1 MTNEFYVQESVLDT
15 AATRLDALSAQRA
28 GAESY
33 VDEHLEFGI
42 GDTGLLLATILLTT
56 GSAAQDVRSALASI
70 GQHLDSA
77 AREGD
82 RRRRG
87 PTTGRAACLAGRCAS
102 TMADPRGTPLR
113 VRR

>member
-1 MTNEFYVQESVLDT
+1 VQESVLDT

-77 AREGD
+77 ARELRDSAATYRATDDAVD
-82 RRRRG
+82 RRLD
-87 PTTGRAACLAGRCAS
+87 ALH
-102 TMADPRGTPLR
+102 
-113 VRR
+113 V